1 MGPHWYSYS
10 TRTSSCITDKFKPH
24 EAYVLVRVIVV
35 ARRYEVLYRC
45 GTAATRTVPRY
56 CTVLVWYGN
65 VLVSDASDHTL
76 RFRAFSIVS
85 VSTGTGTA
93 KRYVG
98 PPNTATEGEDERGRA
113 GGERPSARESRDRRH
128 SRCLGLSRPVRS
140 RGRAGRLGARR
151 TSRRRVRA
159 AGHHPSAI
167 PTPNHPEPTPCFRN
181 GKRANRR
188 EASHQ
193 PNGRILTAVR
203 KLIREALIK
212 TRERGG
218 EW

>member
-1 MGPHWYSYS
+1 MQANGCKNTVENRTRFLLLKRVEVQYSYEYS
-10 TRTSSCITDKFKPH
+10 YKKYPII
-24 EAYVLVRVIVV
+24 E
-35 ARRYEVLYRC
+35 
-45 GTAATRTVPRY
+45 Y
-56 CTVLVWYGN
+56 CT

-85 VSTGTGTA
+85 ISTGTGTA

-113 GGERPSARESRDRRH
+113 GGERPRGRSARPPESRDRRH

-167 PTPNHPEPTPCFRN
+167 PTPNHPEPTACFRN